1 MRGLERRTSRA
12 CVALVALATFA
23 SALPAAPGDSR
34 ARRAAAD
41 WSEDGLRRTTVP
53 GLDLVYVRDGA
64 RLDGYSQ
71 VWLKS
76 VDVAF
81 RRDWNAPAR
90 PGSLIPDNDVSRIKT
105 RLAAILREETAR
117 ELARGG
123 YVLADAPG
131 PGVLE
136 VELSIVDLYVN
147 APEAIGTVRADRYT
161 MSVGEM
167 TLEAEL
173 RDAPSG
179 ELLARVLDRRVDRER
194 RRFEITTAVDNAVAA
209 RDAVRG
215 WARILREQL
224 DAARRIAPRT

>member
-1 MRGLERRTSRA
+1 MRGLETSTFR
-12 CVALVALATFA
+12 VGALLLVLATSG
-23 SALPAAPGDSR
+23 SALIAAPGDAR
-34 ARRAAAD
+34 ARRTAAE
-41 WSEDGLRRTTVP
+41 WSEDGLRRTAVP

-64 RLDGYSQ
+64 RLDGYTQ

-81 RRDWNAPAR
+81 RRDWTAPVR
-90 PGSLIPDNDVSRIKT
+90 PGSRIPDTDVSRIKT
-105 RLAAILREETAR
+105 RLAAILREEAAR

-123 YVLADAPG
+123 YALADGPA

-136 VELSIVDLYVN
+136 VGLSIVDLYVN
-147 APEAIGTVRADRYT
+147 APETGGTVRVDRYT

-167 TLEAEL
+167 TLQAEL

-179 ELLARVLDRRVDRER
+179 DLVARVLDRRVDPER
-194 RRFEITTAVDNAVAA
+194 RRFEITTTVDNAAAA
-209 RDAVRG
+209 RAAARG
-215 WARILREQL
+215 WALILREQL

>member
-1 MRGLERRTSRA
+1 MRGLERRNFRVT
-12 CVALVALATFA
+12 VTLVALATFA
-23 SALPAAPGDSR
+23 SAVTAAPGDAR
-34 ARRAAAD
+34 ARRTAAE

-64 RLDGYSQ
+64 RLDGYAQ

-81 RRDWNAPAR
+81 RRDWSVPVR
-90 PGSLIPDNDVSRIKT
+90 PGSRIPETDVSRIKT
-105 RLAAILREETAR
+105 RLAAILREEAAR

-123 YVLADAPG
+123 YALADAPA

-136 VELSIVDLYVN
+136 VGLSIVDLYVN
-147 APEAIGTVRADRYT
+147 APDSVAPVRVDRYT
-161 MSVGEM
+161 LSAGEM
-167 TLEAEL
+167 TLQAEL

-179 ELLARVLDRRVDRER
+179 DLIARVLDRRVDRDR
-194 RRFEITTAVDNAVAA
+194 GRFEMTTVVDNAVAA
-209 RDAVRG
+209 RTAARS

>member
-1 MRGLERRTSRA
+1 MGGLETGTFGA
-12 CVALVALATFA
+12 CVLLLALATFA
-23 SALPAAPGDSR
+23 SVVPAAPGDSR
-34 ARRAAAD
+34 ARRTAAE
-41 WSEDGLRRTTVP
+41 WSADGLRRTTVP

-64 RLDGYSQ
+64 RLDGYTR

-81 RRDWNAPAR
+81 RRDWSAPAR

-117 ELARGG
+117 ELARSG
-123 YVLADAPG
+123 YTLADEPA
-131 PGVLE
+131 PGVLQ
-136 VELSIVDLYVN
+136 VGLSIVDLYVN
-147 APEAIGTVRADRYT
+147 APESTGTIRVDRYT

-194 RRFEITTAVDNAVAA
+194 RRFEITTTVDNAVAA